1 MMNRKSSHGSQS
13 ICAADEVMGEE
24 EVPVLASERMSPM
37 KGAAHTTS
45 MAVGHLDIGE
55 LAKPEYSEEK
65 G

>member
-1 MMNRKSSHGSQS
+1 
-13 ICAADEVMGEE
+13 
-24 EVPVLASERMSPM
+24 LASERMSPM

-45 MAVGHLDIGE
+45 MAVGHLDIEE